1 MEILRELPNHLK
13 FNVLKYLQ
21 HPTAEI
27 MREPIDLYNTFKFFG
42 ELRNPDM
49 TFVEFAIPQ
58 NVLKVY
64 CECCGELWHD
74 CSCWCHKCG

>member
-21 HPTAEI
+21 HPTAAI
-27 MREPIDLYNTFKFFG
+27 MREPIDLY
-42 ELRNPDM
+42 ELRNRDI

-74 CSCWCHKCG
+74 CNCTSDDEDDDEDDE